1 MAGVYGHL
9 DVDGMRAG
17 LEQLGFQPS
26 EAPVA
31 EVLPLAVGGPHGAPV
46 VRSSGNETSPS
57 RASEE
62 NPEARGGVR
71 GGWALLDSNQGPI
84 GYEPT
89 ALTAELRAPKVRT
102 DGAEAPH

>member
-1 MAGVYGHL
+1 
-9 DVDGMRAG
+9 MRAG
-17 LEQLGFQPS
+17 LEQLSFQPS

-31 EVLPLAVGGPHGAPV
+31 EVLPLAVGGPHGAQV
-46 VRSSGNETSPS
+46 VRSSGNETSRS
-57 RASEE
+57 CSWAEI
-62 NPEARGGVR
+62 PEAGCAGE
-71 GGWALLDSNQGPI
+71 GEWALLDSNQGPI